1 MPETPPDPAAERL
14 ARELRELD
22 ERYRGLV
29 SSIDAGFCVIE
40 MLFDAAGVP
49 EDYRFIEVNPAF
61 EGQTGMKNAAGR
73 RMREFA
79 PGHEAHWFE
88 TYGRVALTGE
98 PVRFENHAASL
109 GRWFEVHAYR
119 IGAPE
124 DRHVAVLFNDVSAR
138 RRAEMAL
145 EDSEARMRD
154 LNADLERQVVERAR
168 DRGRTWQVSPDL
180 LGVLNRQAMFES
192 SNPAWQA
199 MLGWSHEELSRTPL
213 FDLVHPDDLEAT
225 HEGFA
230 VLERGEP
237 VLRFENRCRMKGGGW
252 RWLSWV
258 AVPEDD
264 KFYASARDIT
274 DQKEQGAQL
283 AARTAEGDRVWR
295 NSRDLLVVVGGDG
308 VFRAVNPAW
317 RTILGH
323 AEDEV
328 VGRSYLDFIWSDD
341 AAATGSALAAAMAS
355 DDLTNFENR
364 FCHRDGTPR
373 WFSWHTSHEGDLI
386 YAYGRH
392 ITEERQQAEAL
403 RQAEEQLRQAQKLE
417 AVGQLTG
424 GVAHDFNNLLT
435 VIRGSVDLL
444 RRPDLSEERRRRYI
458 DAISETAIRAT
469 NLTGQ
474 LLAFARRQALKPEV
488 FDAGGAVMALAD
500 MMRTLTGPHI
510 QLETSLPD
518 EPCFIDADPTQF
530 DTSLINMAVNARDA
544 MGAGGWLTISVR
556 AVDVIPAMRA
566 HPAVPGK
573 YVAVSIADTG
583 EGIAPEMMDKIFEPF
598 FTTKEIGHGTGLG
611 LSQVFGFAKQSGGEV
626 QVESQPGA
634 GATFTFYLP
643 RAPRPEAVAAAEPS
657 ELPVDGDGACVLV
670 VEDNVDVGAFA
681 TQTLR
686 EMGYDTVLAIDAREA
701 LAELA
706 AGAARFD
713 IVFTDVVMPGM
724 NGIDLAKEIRRL
736 YPHLPVVLTSGYSHV
751 LAEHGSY
758 GFELL
763 QKPYSIEALSRVLRT
778 TALPRAAS

>member
-1 MPETPPDPAAERL
+1 MPERTAAHL
-14 ARELRELD
+14 ARKLLD
-22 ERYRGLV
+22 LGERYRGLV
-29 SSIDAGFCVIE
+29 ASIDAGFCVIE

-49 EDYRFIEVNPAF
+49 ADYRFIEVNPAF

-79 PGHEAHWFE
+79 PDHEAHWFE

-98 PVRFENHAASL
+98 AIRFENHAGSL
-109 GRWFEVHAYR
+109 GRWFEVYAYR
-119 IGAPE
+119 VGEPK
-124 DRHVAVLFNDVSAR
+124 DRHVAVLFNDVSGR
-138 RRAEMAL
+138 RHAEQAL
-145 EDSEARMRD
+145 QASEARMRD

-168 DRGRTWQVSPDL
+168 DRGRTWEVSPDL
-180 LGVLNRQAMFES
+180 LGVLNRKAMFES
-192 SNPAWQA
+192 SNPAWQTV
-199 MLGWSHEELSRTPL
+199 LGWSHEELSRTPL

-225 HEGFA
+225 YEGFA
-230 VLERGEP
+230 VLKRGEP
-237 VLRFENRCRMKGGGW
+237 VLRFENRYRMKGGGW

-274 DQKEQGAQL
+274 EQKEQGAQL
-283 AARTAEGDRVWR
+283 AARTAERDRVWR
-295 NSRDLLVVVGGDG
+295 NSRDILVVVDG
-308 VFRAVNPAW
+308 EGIFRAVNPAW
-317 RTILGH
+317 HTILGH

-328 VGRSYLDFIWSDD
+328 IGRSYLEFIWPDD
-341 AAATGSALAAAMAS
+341 AAASANALVAAIAS
-355 DDLTNFENR
+355 HDLSNFENR
-364 FCHRDGTPR
+364 FRHRDGTPR
-373 WFSWHTSHEGDLI
+373 WFSWHTSHEGDLV

-392 ITEERQQAEAL
+392 VTEERQQAEAL
-403 RQAEEQLRQAQKLE
+403 RQAEEQLRQSQKLE

-444 RRPDLSEERRRRYI
+444 RRPDLSEDRRKRYI

-488 FDAGGAVMALAD
+488 FDAGVALLALAD

-510 QLETSLPD
+510 HLETSLPD

-544 MGAGGWLTISVR
+544 MSAGGWLTLSVR
-556 AVDVIPAMRA
+556 AADVIPAMRA
-566 HPAVPGK
+566 HPAVPGE

-598 FTTKEIGHGTGLG
+598 FTTKGVGHGTGLG

-626 QVESQPGA
+626 QVESQPGV
-634 GATFTFYLP
+634 GTTFTLYLP
-643 RAPRPEAVAAAEPS
+643 RAPRPDAVARAAPG

-681 TQTLR
+681 TQTLG
-686 EMGYDTVLAIDAREA
+686 EMGYETVLAVDAREA

-706 AGAARFD
+706 AGVARFD
-713 IVFTDVVMPGM
+713 VVFTDVVMPGM

-736 YPHLPVVLTSGYSHV
+736 YPRLPVVLTSGYSHV
-751 LAEHGSY
+751 LAEHGSH

-763 QKPYSIEALSRVLRT
+763 QKPYSIDALSRVLRT
-778 TALPRAAS
+778 AAATRRSP